1 MERKKKKKKI
11 GEFSAKKL
19 SGAQAISRKSNK
31 TRQKNKT
38 VNPKW
43 LNDTV
48 MQGGVTLF
56 DSPYQFCEVHA
67 CLLTCWQGRR
77 IQQHRK
83 GTSRQPWWFAVCRTG
98 GTCQTAQGHHIWTL
112 SRGLHP
118 ELWSAA
124 RKRSLEDKR
133 ETWHQYSQS
142 CCSEARICCL
152 WGKQKHGVPV
162 SKAAVG
168 DIICIQCLWGH
179 WKQSVN
185 VSKAAVGEMNTGPVR
200 RIKTKCQCF

>member
-1 MERKKKKKKI
+1 M
-11 GEFSAKKL
+11 
-19 SGAQAISRKSNK
+19 
-31 TRQKNKT
+31 
-38 VNPKW
+38 
-43 LNDTV
+43 
-48 MQGGVTLF
+48 LF
-56 DSPYQFCEVHA
+56 DSPYQFCAVHA

-77 IQQHRK
+77 VQQHRK

-98 GTCQTAQGHHIWTL
+98 GTYQTAQGHHIWTL

-118 ELWSAA
+118 VLWLAA

-142 CCSEARICCL
+142 CYSEAQICCL
-152 WGKQKHGVPV
+152 WGKQKHGVSV

-185 VSKAAVGEMNTGPVR
+185 VSKAAVGERNTGPVR
-200 RIKTKCQCF
+200 RIKTKCQCFWSCGGRQEHWACEANKTSVSISKAAVGERNTVPVMQIKTKCQCF